1 LPYQIDLT
9 PRAQR
14 ELDELPAKEAVRVAR
29 ALFALAEEPRPRGV
43 RKLTGTAAPMWRI
56 RIGDHRVIYSVSDA
70 ARRVIV
76 LRIAR
81 RGGGTYEG
89 L

>member
-1 LPYQIDLT
+1 MSYQVELA

-14 ELDELPAKEAVRVAR
+14 ELDELPAREVARVAR
-29 ALFALAEEPRPRGV
+29 ALFALADNPRPRGA
-43 RKLTGTAAPMWRI
+43 RKLAGTAAPMWRI
-56 RIGDHRVIYSVSDA
+56 RIGDYRAIYSVSDA

-81 RGGGTYEG
+81 RAERTYEK

>member
-1 LPYQIDLT
+1 LSYQVELA

-14 ELDELPAKEAVRVAR
+14 ELDELPAREVARVAR
-29 ALFALAEEPRPRGV
+29 ALFALADNPRPRGA
-43 RKLTGTAAPMWRI
+43 RKLAGTAAPMWRI
-56 RIGDHRVIYSVSDA
+56 RIGDYRAIYSVSDA

-81 RGGGTYEG
+81 RAERTYEK

>member
-1 LPYQIDLT
+1 LPS
-9 PRAQR
+9 QR
-14 ELDELPAKEAVRVAR
+14 ELDELPAKEAARVAR

-56 RIGDHRVIYSVSDA
+56 RIGDYRVIYSVSDA

-81 RGGGTYEG
+81 RRPRETYRF
-89 L
+89 

>member
-1 LPYQIDLT
+1 MPYQIELT

-14 ELDELPAKEAVRVAR
+14 ELDELPAKEVVRVAQ

-56 RIGDHRVIYSVSDA
+56 RIGDYRVIYSVSDA
-70 ARRVIV
+70 ARRIIV

-81 RGGGTYEG
+81 RRPGETYRF
-89 L
+89 

>member
-1 LPYQIDLT
+1 LSYQVELA

-14 ELDELPAKEAVRVAR
+14 ELDELPAREVARVAR
-29 ALFALAEEPRPRGV
+29 ALFALADNPRPRGA
-43 RKLTGTAAPMWRI
+43 RKLAGTAAPMWRM
-56 RIGDHRVIYSVSDA
+56 RIGDYRAIYSVSDA

-81 RGGGTYEG
+81 RAERTYEK

>member
-1 LPYQIDLT
+1 MPYQVELT
-9 PRAQR
+9 PKAQR
-14 ELDELPAKEAVRVAR
+14 ELDRLPAKELVRIAR
-29 ALFALAEEPRPRGV
+29 SLFALAEEPRPRGAL
-43 RKLTGTAAPMWRI
+43 KLTGTAAPMWRI
-56 RIGDHRVIYSVSDA
+56 RIGDYRVIYSVSDA

-81 RGGGTYEG
+81 RVGVTYEG